1 MRHRVIWTTAA
12 VVVAVAVGSSAP
24 VDAQV
29 VSASPV
35 YVGGNVGFG
44 FGTVDWVE
52 LAPLVGYH
60 VSDRFSL
67 GLSGL
72 YRWRDDG
79 RYPGGLSTSDYGAS
93 VFGRYWFAPFAFGHL
108 EVEYLSYEYVLPDFA
123 TERTD
128 ATSTFVGGGLAQPVG
143 GNVALHLTV
152 LYNLNYDSNDRIAP
166 YDSPWVYR
174 AGVSVGF

>member
-1 MRHRVIWTTAA
+1 MRRRIVWAIVA
-12 VVVAVAVGSSAP
+12 VVLLGVPGDVVAQTPG
-24 VDAQV
+24 
-29 VSASPV
+29 ASPV

-44 FGTVDWVE
+44 FGTIDWVE
-52 LAPLVGYH
+52 VSPLVGYH
-60 VSDRFSL
+60 LSDRFSL
-67 GLSGL
+67 GLGGL

-79 RYPGGLSTSDYGAS
+79 RYPGGLSTTDYGAS

-108 EVEYLSYEYVLPDFA
+108 EIEYLSYEYALVDLS
-123 TERTD
+123 TERAD
-128 ATSTFVGGGLAQPVG
+128 QTSTFVGGGVAQPVG

-152 LYNLNYDSNDRIAP
+152 LYNLSYDSNDRLAP

>member
-1 MRHRVIWTTAA
+1 MRQRSVWTIVVALVA
-12 VVVAVAVGSSAP
+12 LGAPGVVVAQTSA
-24 VDAQV
+24 
-29 VSASPV
+29 ASPV

-52 LAPLVGYH
+52 LSPLVGVH

-108 EVEYLSYEYVLPDFA
+108 EVEYLSYEYVIADLT

-128 ATSTFVGGGLAQPVG
+128 QTSTFVGAGVAQPVG
-143 GNVALHLTV
+143 PNVALHLTV
-152 LYNLNYDSNDRIAP
+152 LYNLGYDSNDRLAP